1 MTGVYVSERAQ
12 STGEPSRLWEALA
25 QARRDLVRAG
35 VDGQPPPRA
44 ALAVLDRWPDDV
56 ARLADGTLTVALS
69 TQAWGNLQFIL
80 VDGGHDRGDLNH
92 EAAWRRVRRSA
103 ELALLALLERPEW
116 GALREDLREEVL
128 PYLAGA
134 VHEPRRGRLL
144 RCRDAIRR
152 LELLSRRVS
161 GLPQAWRIRRIMETA
176 YPDIDQA
183 GWRGRAGEEVTERRL
198 RAVVRA
204 VAECLRAERLG
215 ELPVIVGYDSR
226 VHADALAHL
235 AAEALSAHGQPVHL
249 CTRDAPTP
257 ALVAHLTGTLGI
269 GGAAGIIACTAS
281 SLPVKEAG
289 TVRYTGHEYH
299 GLRFLTPAGS
309 LPTVEWSATV
319 GRRTAELLLTAEAP
333 PAVSPG
339 EVTMIAPGAGYE
351 DGVLAVMQY
360 PLTDSEGEKRPA
372 REVLQAYWQAPD
384 ALIIFDAMYGST
396 RGVLPALCDE
406 LRLPYEV
413 HHTIHDPLFGEL
425 AAANPQPPQIH
436 ELASRVREMRTERR
450 PLIGIALD
458 ADGNRAG
465 IVDEHGTFLSGAAM
479 LTLLADFLLNEAYPG
494 EPGLV
499 VRTREVTRALDR
511 LVERPEYADRVI
523 KPPDHKTLPAYLQAS
538 GYRPLAGDP
547 RQLHGHGLYVARD
560 AAEAARLSFP
570 DEVRQRERWA
580 RGELTPSDYRRLVH
594 EQLDRLLLTGDSRGA
609 LLALGH
615 APYPDGILT
624 ALLVLLLCAARQAP
638 VGELWRELRERLDAP
653 HVDRLRLHAPHEVKR
668 ELVNRFMRQF
678 ERKGEELAGCAV
690 RFAGGVRDSFIEW
703 ALTDPAGAPAYCT
716 LTAVDDLP
724 LVRAVAEAPSP
735 DTTHRLLMAVARE
748 LEALIIQELRR
759 AQHPWTVIDI
769 IAELQ
774 LPPAALA
781 DLPGTFNCRIAEQA
795 YARLQ
800 ELARPGLEAP
810 DLLRFVTDRLSEFQP
825 EKAQALSACRLTDP
839 RPAAQSPRPPRI
851 KWEDVNEI

>member
-1 MTGVYVSERAQ
+1 MGD
-12 STGEPSRLWEALA
+12 PSRLWEALA
-25 QARRDLVRAG
+25 QARLDLVRAG
-35 VDGQPPPRA
+35 VDGQPPPRT
-44 ALAVLDRWPDDV
+44 ALAVLDRWPDDL
-56 ARLADGTLTVALS
+56 ARLPDGAITVELTA
-69 TQAWGNLQFIL
+69 QAWGNLQLIL

-92 EAAWRRVRRSA
+92 EAAWRRVRRSTELA
-103 ELALLALLERPEW
+103 FLALLDRAEW

-161 GLPQAWRIRRIMETA
+161 GLPQAWRILRIMETV

-183 GWRGRAGEEVTERRL
+183 GWRGRAGVEITERRL
-198 RAVVRA
+198 RAVVQA
-204 VAECLRAERLG
+204 MAECLQADGLAG
-215 ELPVIVGYDSR
+215 LPLIVGYDSR
-226 VHADALAHL
+226 VHAGDLARL
-235 AAEALSAHGQPVHL
+235 VAEALSAQGQPVHL
-249 CTRDAPTP
+249 CVRDVPTP
-257 ALVAHLTGTLGI
+257 ALVAHLTGVLGI

-281 SLPVKEAG
+281 SLPVKETG
-289 TVRYTGHEYH
+289 SVRYTGHEYH
-299 GLRFLTPAGS
+299 GLRFLTSAGS
-309 LPTVEWSATV
+309 LPTAAWSV
-319 GRRTAELLLTAEAP
+319 RVSRRTAELLLNADP
-333 PAVSPG
+333 LPAIFSG
-339 EVTMIAPGAGYE
+339 EVTMISPGADYE
-351 DGVLAVMQY
+351 DGLLAAMQY
-360 PLTDSEGEKRPA
+360 PLADEEGEKRPA
-372 REVLQAYWQAPD
+372 REVLQAYWQSPD

-396 RGVLPALCDE
+396 RGVLQTLCAE
-406 LRLPYEV
+406 LRLPSEV

-425 AAANPQPPQIH
+425 AAASPEPPQIN
-436 ELASRVREMRTERR
+436 ELAARVREMRAERR

-458 ADGNRAG
+458 ADGDRAG
-465 IVDEHGTFLSGAAM
+465 IVDEQGNFLSGGAV

-494 EPGLV
+494 EPGLII
-499 VRTREVTRALDR
+499 RTREVTRALDR
-511 LVERPEYADRVI
+511 LVERPEYADRVT
-523 KPPDHKTLPAYLQAS
+523 KPPDHKILPAYLLAPD
-538 GYRPLAGDP
+538 YRQLAGDP
-547 RQLHGHGLYVARD
+547 QQLHGRGLYVARD
-560 AAEAARLSFP
+560 AADAARLPFP
-570 DEVRQRERWA
+570 DEERLRERWT
-580 RGELTPSDYRRLVH
+580 RGELTPSEYQRLVH

-624 ALLVLLLCAARQAP
+624 ALLVLQLCAARKTP
-638 VGELWRELRERLDAP
+638 IGELWREVRERLGAP

-716 LTAVDDLP
+716 ITAVDDLP
-724 LVRAVAEAPSP
+724 LVRAVAEASSP
-735 DTTHRLLMAVARE
+735 DTTHRLLMAVAHE
-748 LEALIIQELRR
+748 LEALIIHELRR

-781 DLPGTFNCRIAEQA
+781 DLPGTFNCRIAEQS

-825 EKAQALSACRLTDP
+825 EKAQALSACRLTDAH
-839 RPAAQSPRPPRI
+839 PAAQTPRPPRI
-851 KWEDVNEI
+851 KWEDVNEL

>member
-1 MTGVYVSERAQ
+1 M
-12 STGEPSRLWEALA
+12 GEPSRLWEALA

-44 ALAVLDRWPDDV
+44 ALAVLDRWPDDL
-56 ARLADGTLTVALS
+56 ARLPDGAVTVERT
-69 TQAWGNLQFIL
+69 TQAWGNLQLIL

-103 ELALLALLERPEW
+103 ELAFLALFDRPEW
-116 GALREDLREEVL
+116 GALREDLREEIL

-134 VHEPRRGRLL
+134 VLELRWGRLL

-161 GLPQAWRIRRIMETA
+161 GQPQAWRIMRIIEAA

-198 RAVVRA
+198 RAMVQA
-204 VAECLRAERLG
+204 IAECLRADGLG
-215 ELPVIVGYDSR
+215 TLPVIVGYDSR
-226 VHADALAHL
+226 VHADYLARL
-235 AAEALSAHGQPVHL
+235 AAEVLSTQGQPVHL
-249 CTRDAPTP
+249 CARDAPTA
-257 ALVAHLTGTLGI
+257 ALVSHLTGTLGI
-269 GGAAGIIACTAS
+269 GGAAGIIVCTAS
-281 SLPVKEAG
+281 SLPVKETG
-289 TVRYTGHEYH
+289 TVRYTGHEYQ
-299 GLRFLTPAGS
+299 GLRYLTPAGT
-309 LPTVEWSATV
+309 LPTAAWSRGV
-319 GRRTAELLLTAEAP
+319 SRRTAELLLNAEAP
-333 PAVSPG
+333 SRAQPG
-339 EVTMIAPGAGYE
+339 GVTVIAPWTDYE
-351 DGVLAVMQY
+351 DGLLAAAHY
-360 PLTDSEGEKRPA
+360 PLIDGEGEKRPA
-372 REVLQAYWQAPD
+372 REVMQAYWQAPD
-384 ALIIFDAMYGST
+384 ALVILDAMYGST
-396 RGVLPALCDE
+396 RGTLQALCDE
-406 LRLPYEV
+406 LRLPCEV

-425 AAANPQPPQIH
+425 AAASPEPPQIS
-436 ELASRVREMRTERR
+436 ELASRVREMRAERR

-458 ADGNRAG
+458 ADGDRAG
-465 IVDEHGTFLSGAAM
+465 IVDENGNYLSGGTV

-494 EPGLV
+494 EPGLII
-499 VRTREVTRALDR
+499 RTREVTRALDR
-511 LVERPEYADRVI
+511 LVEQPEYADRVI
-523 KPPDHKTLPAYLQAS
+523 APPDHKTLPAYLQAP
-538 GYRPLAGDP
+538 GYRQLAGDP
-547 RQLHGHGLYVARD
+547 AQLHGRGLYVARD

-570 DEVRQRERWA
+570 DEERQRERWA
-580 RGELTPSDYRRLVH
+580 QGESTPAEYQRLVH
-594 EQLDRLLLTGDSRGA
+594 LQLDRLLLTGDSRGG
-609 LLALGH
+609 LLGLGH
-615 APYPDGILT
+615 APYPDGIFT
-624 ALLVLLLCAARQAP
+624 ALLVLQLCAVRQAP
-638 VGELWRELRERLDAP
+638 IGALWRELRDRLDAP

-678 ERKGEELAGCAV
+678 ERRGEELAGCTV
-690 RFAGGVRDSFIEW
+690 RFVGGVRDSFIEW

-716 LTAVDDLP
+716 ITAVDDLP
-724 LVRAVAEAPSP
+724 LVRAVAEAPTP
-735 DTTHRLLMAVARE
+735 EVTHRLLMTVAHE
-748 LEALIIQELRR
+748 LEALIIHELRR